1 MNQADVQVIQRHL
14 VDESVRMARKGPCT
28 FYIGLAQLLEVQ
40 LGAQLDQLIAASILV
55 GLLGLQ

>member
-28 FYIGLAQLLEVQ
+28 FYVGLAQFIEVQ
-40 LGAQLDQLIAASILV
+40 LGAQLDQPIAASVLV
-55 GLLGLQ
+55 DLLRS